1 MKRIILILLTTL
13 TISSYVHA
21 EDISYYRIDGMKV
34 GDSLLDYLSEKEI
47 LEYFAKDFQEFIQI
61 SMPGK
66 KFDIIAINYLKND
79 ENYIIHEL
87 SGRTALKYEE
97 CLKEQQDIV
106 SDISTQFIDESVQ
119 IDNIGEAIYRGDD
132 SGKSTLNVVNFYFE
146 NGIMHVACYNIS
158 ETLNVPKFLAISVAS
173 LEWFDWQSNRAFK

>member
-13 TISSYVHA
+13 TLSSNVHA

-66 KFDIIAINYLKND
+66 KFDIIAINYLRN
-79 ENYIIHEL
+79 
-87 SGRTALKYEE
+87 
-97 CLKEQQDIV
+97 C
-106 SDISTQFIDESVQ
+106 
-119 IDNIGEAIYRGDD
+119 
-132 SGKSTLNVVNFYFE
+132 
-146 NGIMHVACYNIS
+146 
-158 ETLNVPKFLAISVAS
+158 PKFYDSTEFSTSGSKTNRLLPILKDLGSKEYLTGPSAS
-173 LEWFDWQSNRAFK
+173 SYLDLELLKALLLSLTTMMFSMIN